1 MNKEIKNGVV
11 KSVQGNGTF
20 ESRYGT
26 MYKFEVSFEDGTVGE
41 YSSKYAEQNKFEVGA
56 KVDYE
61 FTGGQYPKVKPV
73 YDKPAGGGGNKF
85 TKDPKTQEQII
96 RQSMLKA
103 SVDFWAI
110 DPKLKPS
117 VEDVLKVAER
127 FVTFV
132 KGNDDTQFSKEF
144 ITPEKTEA
152 IKRVKNLMPTTSS
165 DDLPF

>member
-1 MNKEIKNGVV
+1 MSKEVKSGVV
-11 KSVQGNGTF
+11 KSVQGNGTY

-56 KVDYE
+56 TVDYE
-61 FTGGQYPKVKPV
+61 YTGGQYPKVKPV
-73 YDKPAGGGGNKF
+73 YEKPNNAGKSF
-85 TKDPKTQEQII
+85 VKDPKTQEQII

-132 KGNDDTQFSKEF
+132 KGNEETQFSKEF
-144 ITPEKTEA
+144 IDAPKKEFK
-152 IKRVKNLMPTTSS
+152 PTTADG